1 MKRALCVIIL
11 ISILSPALWAASF
24 DEFRLRA
31 AELKNDYA
39 AQNSLVQE
47 YLYRAQSV
55 DEHRELQNYWQSFD
69 REACLAHYKRL
80 AKANPANA
88 EYGYLAIRLL
98 ENNKEES
105 YKLLEK
111 HPRLYWGYRLVALAF
126 TADMQD
132 PAYAETLDYAKATG
146 HLDRGITEFPEDD
159 YLLLAQAYRYRAE
172 NDLQKAL
179 NYIAKLKDPN
189 TIQSN
194 YYFIYDLCVQSKN
207 AQVYGSIMDTL
218 LNSSIAA
225 REIDSEQAKQSR
237 LLFMLAF
244 VKDSAGLIE
253 LERYA
258 SQNPALMKNGEA
270 LLYMADTNLE
280 YDDSER
286 AVEYLRQ
293 AVAMGALQYPEMKN
307 YSKNTALK
315 SSPAWESLLLQS
327 KSAWEADA
335 PRRAAD
341 LLQSRSTIS
350 AANWEM
356 KDLNGFIHNFADLRG
371 QVVILDF
378 WAQWCGPCKLAM
390 PPLSKWVQTEM
401 PEGVKV
407 YSVNVIENDYNKAK
421 DYFRENEFAMEYL
434 EGNSDIEAAYKVTA
448 IPHIVVIDKQGNI
461 AWEQVGFSY
470 DLEEKLSIW
479 AEHLLA
485 E

>member
-1 MKRALCVIIL
+1 
-11 ISILSPALWAASF
+11 
-24 DEFRLRA
+24 
-31 AELKNDYA
+31 
-39 AQNSLVQE
+39 
-47 YLYRAQSV
+47 
-55 DEHRELQNYWQSFD
+55 
-69 REACLAHYKRL
+69 
-80 AKANPANA
+80 
-88 EYGYLAIRLL
+88 
-98 ENNKEES
+98 
-105 YKLLEK
+105 
-111 HPRLYWGYRLVALAF
+111 
-126 TADMQD
+126 
-132 PAYAETLDYAKATG
+132 
-146 HLDRGITEFPEDD
+146 
-159 YLLLAQAYRYRAE
+159 
-172 NDLQKAL
+172 
-179 NYIAKLKDPN
+179 
-189 TIQSN
+189 
-194 YYFIYDLCVQSKN
+194 
-207 AQVYGSIMDTL
+207 MDKL

-341 LLQSRSTIS
+341 LLQNRSTIS